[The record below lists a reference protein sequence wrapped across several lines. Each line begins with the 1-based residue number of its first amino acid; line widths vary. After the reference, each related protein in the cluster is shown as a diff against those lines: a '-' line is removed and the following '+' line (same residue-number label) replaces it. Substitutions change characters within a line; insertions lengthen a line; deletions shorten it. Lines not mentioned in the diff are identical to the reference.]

1 MVAKLLVGFV
11 VAPAMVPAI
20 AEPTGPALQA
30 VEISQRAATSPI
42 CGAMAV
48 DASLQPT

>member
-1 MVAKLLVGFV
+1 MVAKLLVGLV
-11 VAPAMVPAI
+11 VAAAMVPAI

-30 VEISQRAATSPI
+30 VEISQGSATSPT